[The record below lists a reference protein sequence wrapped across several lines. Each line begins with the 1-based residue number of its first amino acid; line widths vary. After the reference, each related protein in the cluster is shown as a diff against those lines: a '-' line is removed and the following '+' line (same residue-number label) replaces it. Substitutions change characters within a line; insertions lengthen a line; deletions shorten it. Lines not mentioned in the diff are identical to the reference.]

1 MFNTPIRRLCFVGFV
16 EGISYL
22 ALLGIAM
29 PLKYFAG
36 YPQAVRIVGSVH
48 GALFVLFFASVLE
61 VSIRRP
67 WWSGKFWSTAFIASI
82 IPFGTF
88 WLDGRLKR
96 VEAAD
101 LAAAGAVDGARA

>member
-22 ALLGIAM
+22 VLLGIAM

-48 GALFVLFFASVLE
+48 GALFVLFFAAVLE

-67 WWSGKFWSTAFIASI
+67 WWSGKFWGTAFVASI

-88 WLDGRLKR
+88 WLDGWLKR
-96 VEAAD
+96 IEAAD
-101 LAAAGAVDGARA
+101 HAAAGAVDGARA